1 MIFPTESDG
10 LDLLTV
16 FVDLSDY
23 LKLSIGNY
31 IVWRQTDH
39 RSLVCSVL
47 NIHKLYTL
55 NFQVF

>member
-39 RSLVCSVL
+39 TDL
-47 NIHKLYTL
+47 
-55 NFQVF
+55 

>member
-31 IVWRQTDH
+31 IV
-39 RSLVCSVL
+39 
-47 NIHKLYTL
+47 
-55 NFQVF
+55 